1 MQEPGYTI
9 AREWGVW
16 RSLHERKCPLYNTT
30 MSDQPK
36 IQRLLRLL
44 LLLSGNRNYSLE
56 EIAERLEIEKRSIYR
71 YLNTLES
78 AGLVLLRKN
87 GYRLTTG
94 NPHTKAIN
102 KLFHFSEEEAY
113 ILYQLLAEA
122 KGGNT
127 VREKLVRKLHS
138 LYDFKVLASLA
149 GKTELEHINALKMAI
164 EDQKQVTLKGYR
176 SSNSQT
182 IQDRRVEAFEFLPE
196 YQGVWCFDPANKSN
210 KQFLISRITE
220 VVIEKTGWQHAPQHS
235 IPFTDA
241 FGMSAETPKA
251 TIKLQL
257 NLKACNLLQEEH
269 PQAKQYIQAGSNE
282 YMLEI
287 PVADYHGVGRF
298 VLGLP
303 GDVQVMAPVAFKIF
317 LEKQVKNLTW

>member
-1 MQEPGYTI
+1 
-9 AREWGVW
+9 
-16 RSLHERKCPLYNTT
+16 

-44 LLLSGNRNYSLE
+44 LLLSGNRSYSLK
-56 EIAERLEIEKRSIYR
+56 EIAERLEIEERSVYR
-71 YLNTLES
+71 YLSSLES

-87 GYRLTTG
+87 GYRLATG

-102 KLFHFSEEEAY
+102 RLFHFSEDEAY
-113 ILYQLLAEA
+113 VLYRLLAEA
-122 KGGNT
+122 KGGNAI
-127 VREKLVRKLHS
+127 REKLVRKLHS

-149 GKTELEHINALKMAI
+149 GKTELEHVNILKTAI
-164 EDQKQVTLKGYR
+164 HNQKQVTLKGYR

-182 IQDRRVEAFEFLPE
+182 IQDRRVEAFEFLPQYE
-196 YQGVWCFDPANKSN
+196 GVWCFDPADKKN

-220 VVIEKTGWQHAPQHS
+220 VIVEKTGWQYTQRHS

-241 FGMSAETPKA
+241 FGMSAEAPAA
-251 TIKLQL
+251 TIKLRL
-257 NLKACNLLQEEH
+257 NLKACNLLLEEH
-269 PQAKQYIQAGSNE
+269 PQAKQYLQPEGNE
-282 YMLEI
+282 YTVDI

-303 GDVQVMAPVAFKIF
+303 GDVQVIAPVAFKRF
-317 LEKQVKNLTW
+317 LQEQVKNGGW

>member
-1 MQEPGYTI
+1 
-9 AREWGVW
+9 
-16 RSLHERKCPLYNTT
+16 

-44 LLLSGNRNYSLE
+44 LLLSGNKVYKLN
-56 EIAERLEIEKRSIYR
+56 EIALKLQIHERTVYR
-71 YLNTLES
+71 YISSFET
-78 AGLVLLRKN
+78 AGLLVLHEN
-87 GYRLTTG
+87 GYRLATG

-102 KLFHFSEEEAY
+102 RPFHFSEEEAY
-113 ILYQLLAEA
+113 ILYQLLTEA
-122 KGGNT
+122 KGGNI

-149 GKTELEHINALKMAI
+149 GKTGLEHINALKTAMQ
-164 EDQKQVTLKGYR
+164 DQKQVTLKGYR

-196 YQGVWCFDPANKSN
+196 YQGVWCFDLVDKSN
-210 KQFLISRITE
+210 KQFLVSRITE
-220 VVIEKTGWQHAPQHS
+220 VVIQKTGWQYTQHHR

-241 FGMSAETPKA
+241 FGMSAEAPA
-251 TIKLQL
+251 VTIKLQL
-257 NLKACNLLQEEH
+257 NLKACNPLLEEH
-269 PQAKQYIQAGSNE
+269 PKAKQYLQPAGNE
-282 YMLEI
+282 YKVDI

-303 GDVQVMAPVAFKIF
+303 GDVQVIAPVAFKRF
-317 LEKQVKNLTW
+317 LQKQVENVRW

>member
-1 MQEPGYTI
+1 
-9 AREWGVW
+9 
-16 RSLHERKCPLYNTT
+16 

-44 LLLSGNRNYSLE
+44 LLFSGNRTYGLK
-56 EIAERLEIEKRSIYR
+56 EIAVRLEIEERSIYR
-71 YLNTLES
+71 YLNSLES

-87 GYRLTTG
+87 GYRLVTSNSHVRT
-94 NPHTKAIN
+94 IN

-122 KGGNT
+122 KGGNA

-149 GKTELEHINALKMAI
+149 GKTELEHVNTLKTAM

-196 YQGVWCFDPANKSN
+196 YQGVWCFDLADKSN
-210 KQFLISRITE
+210 KQFLVSRITE
-220 VVIEKTGWQHAPQHS
+220 VIVERTNWQYAQGHR

-241 FGMSAETPKA
+241 FGMSAEAPAA
-251 TIKLQL
+251 TVQLRL
-257 NLKACNLLQEEH
+257 NLKACNLLLEEH
-269 PQAKQYIQAGSNE
+269 PHAKPHLLPTGNA

-287 PVADYHGVGRF
+287 PVADYHGIGRF

-303 GDVQVMAPVAFKIF
+303 GDVQVIAPAAFKRF
-317 LEKQVKNLTW
+317 LEKRVENVRW

>member
-1 MQEPGYTI
+1 
-9 AREWGVW
+9 
-16 RSLHERKCPLYNTT
+16 

-44 LLLSGNRNYSLE
+44 LLLSGNKSYSLR
-56 EIAERLEIEKRSIYR
+56 EIATKLQIHERTVYR
-71 YLNTLES
+71 YISSFEA
-78 AGLVLLRKN
+78 AGLLVLHEN
-87 GYRLTTG
+87 GYRLVTG
-94 NPHTKAIN
+94 NPHTKTIN

-113 ILYQLLAEA
+113 ILYQLLTEA
-122 KGGNT
+122 KGGNA

-149 GKTELEHINALKMAI
+149 GKTELEHINTLKTAI
-164 EDQKQVTLKGYR
+164 QDQQQVMLKGYR

-196 YQGVWCFDPANKSN
+196 YQGVWCFDLADKSN
-210 KQFLISRITE
+210 KQFLVSRITE
-220 VVIEKTGWQHAPQHS
+220 VAIQKTGWQYTQHHR

-241 FGMSAETPKA
+241 FGMSAEVPA
-251 TIKLQL
+251 VAIKLQL
-257 NLKACNLLQEEH
+257 NLKACNLLLEEH
-269 PQAKQYIQAGSNE
+269 PQAKQYLQPAGNR
-282 YMLEI
+282 YVLDI

-303 GDVQVMAPVAFKIF
+303 GDVQVIAPIAFKRF
-317 LEKQVKNLTW
+317 LEKQVKNGGW

>member
-1 MQEPGYTI
+1 
-9 AREWGVW
+9 
-16 RSLHERKCPLYNTT
+16 

-44 LLLSGNRNYSLE
+44 LLLSGNRSYSLK
-56 EIAERLEIEKRSIYR
+56 EIAERLEIEERSVYR
-71 YLNTLES
+71 YLSSLES

-87 GYRLTTG
+87 GYRLATG

-102 KLFHFSEEEAY
+102 RLFHFSEDEAY
-113 ILYQLLAEA
+113 VLYRLLAEA
-122 KGGNT
+122 KGGNA

-149 GKTELEHINALKMAI
+149 DKTELEHVNILKTAI
-164 EDQKQVTLKGYR
+164 QDQKQVTLKGYR

-182 IQDRRVEAFEFLPE
+182 IQDRRVEAFEFLPQYE
-196 YQGVWCFDPANKSN
+196 GVWCFDPADKKN

-220 VVIEKTGWQHAPQHS
+220 VIIEKTGWQYAHRHS

-241 FGMSAETPKA
+241 FGMSAEAPAA
-251 TIKLQL
+251 TIKLRL

-269 PQAKQYIQAGSNE
+269 PQAKQYLQPAGNE
-282 YMLEI
+282 YIVDI

-298 VLGLP
+298 ALGLP
-303 GDVQVMAPVAFKIF
+303 GDVQVIAPIAFKRF
-317 LEKQVKNLTW
+317 LEKQVKNGGW